1 MANCSPCCASTCPLP
16 TEFQTAMSQA
26 QRYAPFTLNTGTHQ
40 PWNIEK
46 FCLAIKSALDS
57 DSIISIDFDDIRS
70 LLGQGHLSLG
80 YGHNIPREGAVIKA
94 CKASIHGHLIENP
107 DLLRTATGILIII
120 RTPRH
125 ATIKLSEVRDGLREI
140 WQYSSDSAQCMYACI
155 HGDSTVDAIEV
166 YTLVAN
172 DADRKA
178 LNMQL
183 KVTQAIT
190 LDEALQ
196 KISRLAEQTDSD
208 LTLLQDACCLLAKHQ
223 KSSVSFIQ
231 RKLKI
236 GYSLA
241 SKLLEQLERE
251 KIIGA
256 ISPEGIRPV
265 LVRP

>member
-94 CKASIHGHLIENP
+94 CKASVQGRLIENP
-107 DLLRTATGILIII
+107 DLLRTATGILVII
-120 RTPRH
+120 RTPKH
-125 ATIKLSEVRDGLREI
+125 ANIKLSEVRDGLREI
-140 WQYSSDSAQCMYACI
+140 WQHSSDAVQRIYTCI
-155 HGDSTVDAIEV
+155 DADNLTDTVEV
-166 YTLVAN
+166 YTLVVN
-172 DADRKA
+172 QKTFDP
-178 LNMQL
+178 QL
-183 KVTQAIT
+183 GIIQNLT
-190 LDEALQ
+190 LDDALQ
-196 KISRLAEQTDSD
+196 KLSRLVEQTDSD
-208 LTLLQDACCLLAKHQ
+208 LILLQSACQLLAKHQ
-223 KSSVSFIQ
+223 KSSTGFIQ

-236 GYSLA
+236 GYAKA
-241 SKLLEQLERE
+241 SNLLKKLEHAEIVE
-251 KIIGA
+251 S
-256 ISPEGIRPV
+256 ISSEGLRPV
-265 LVRP
+265 LVRF